1 MEGGGRLVAPL
12 SEPHRLPELW
22 FEDGNIVLQAE
33 NSQFRVY
40 RGVLAARSCVF
51 QDMLGFPQ
59 PSDSELVESCPLVH
73 LPDCAGEVTTFLK
86 AIFDSGF
93 FLPYPFPTDF
103 DTIAGTLRLAHKY
116 EVGYLRARA
125 LVHLSSMFTFFNSAT
140 GPSTIPPSWNRPE
153 EQAYKM
159 CVVQLAREVDALWI
173 LPTAFYSLSTSSA
186 ALGTEIFHGTVYNGR
201 PATLSELDQQSFL
214 NGNRIQS
221 ASVVDHIL
229 RFLLFPVDIVGCTQ
243 PLCYKRRLQAFEA
256 NRQDRQESPYDPLH
270 VWDENDWVL
279 LSDVCTVCLKAMK
292 QIHAEARHK
301 FWDDLPRIYGL
312 PPWPELERM
321 RMAAIGADLE
331 VLT

>member
-1 MEGGGRLVAPL
+1 M
-12 SEPHRLPELW
+12 
-22 FEDGNIVLQAE
+22 
-33 NSQFRVY
+33 
-40 RGVLAARSCVF
+40 
-51 QDMLGFPQ
+51 
-59 PSDSELVESCPLVH
+59 
-73 LPDCAGEVTTFLK
+73 
-86 AIFDSGF
+86 
-93 FLPYPFPTDF
+93 
-103 DTIAGTLRLAHKY
+103 
-116 EVGYLRARA
+116 
-125 LVHLSSMFTFFNSAT
+125 
-140 GPSTIPPSWNRPE
+140 
-153 EQAYKM
+153 
-159 CVVQLAREVDALWI
+159 
-173 LPTAFYSLSTSSA
+173 
-186 ALGTEIFHGTVYNGR
+186 LGTEIFHGTVYNGR